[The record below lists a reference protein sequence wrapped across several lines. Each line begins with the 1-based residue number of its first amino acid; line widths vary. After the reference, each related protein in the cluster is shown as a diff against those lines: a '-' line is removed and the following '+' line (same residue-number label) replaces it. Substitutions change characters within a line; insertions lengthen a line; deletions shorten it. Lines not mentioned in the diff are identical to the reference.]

1 MEAVM
6 PMNGFME
13 LTEDNLMLID
23 GGKLGWNDMGFYLSG
38 LGGGAMGSVIAGS
51 IYGSSAGPA
60 GALIGAIVGGGVYW
74 LLDQ

>member
-23 GGKLGWNDMGFYLSG
+23 AGTWSTHDLGVWMGTT
-38 LGGGAMGSVIAGS
+38 AA
-51 IYGSSAGPA
+51 A
-60 GALIGAIVGGGVYW
+60 GAVEDGTVGAVGIFFKRS
-74 LLDQ
+74 